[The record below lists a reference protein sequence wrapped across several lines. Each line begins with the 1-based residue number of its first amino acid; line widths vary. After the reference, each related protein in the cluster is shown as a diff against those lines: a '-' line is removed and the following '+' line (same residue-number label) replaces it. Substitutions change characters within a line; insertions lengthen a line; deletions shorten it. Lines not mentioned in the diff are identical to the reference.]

1 MTSSGGK
8 KWFSCE
14 IDSSVF
20 NSLGNFHLSL
30 LSGFDGSETVHPPHF
45 LQGVRDV
52 DFTFLTPSVV
62 IHIFNVS
69 VMSFD
74 QTHFLCVGFSSETC
88 YCLFCT
94 EYLLDISKQ
103 LRGSRPSPAAH
114 LNTALLLAVNSRA
127 VDLWK

>member
-1 MTSSGGK
+1 MTSSGG
-8 KWFSCE
+8 WFSRE

-20 NSLGNFHLSL
+20 NSLGHFHLSL
-30 LSGFDGSETVHPPHF
+30 LLGFDRSETVHPPHF

-52 DFTFLTPSVV
+52 DFIFPTLFVV
-62 IHIFNVS
+62 IDMFNVL

-74 QTHFLCVGFSSETC
+74 QTHFLCVRFSSETC

-114 LNTALLLAVNSRA
+114 LNTALLLAVNS
-127 VDLWK
+127 